1 LEVCPLLPP
10 PPLVQKFYQQEN
22 QCPKKIFREKRH
34 RRGKTEED
42 AMRVKM
48 KTRGCYSVTASTTA
62 IQGRAKKH
70 RALENDEKVGRSS
83 GEAYSK

>member
-1 LEVCPLLPP
+1 
-10 PPLVQKFYQQEN
+10 
-22 QCPKKIFREKRH
+22 
-34 RRGKTEED
+34 
-42 AMRVKM
+42 MRVKM